1 MFNFEQQI
9 NQTRQ
14 QAAEAGF
21 SGSAIVDVH
30 PSKGIVRIKIS
41 TSPPES
47 LASFVTN
54 YLQFLNMS
62 LGAMNVE
69 ARIHIAEE
77 EVTHQQH

>member
-9 NQTRQ
+9 NQTKQ
-14 QAAEAGF
+14 QAAQAGF

-30 PSKGIVRIKIS
+30 PSTGIFRIKIT

-54 YLQFLNMS
+54 YIQFLTMS
-62 LGAMNVE
+62 LAAMNVE
-69 ARIHIAEE
+69 TRVHIAEE
-77 EVTHQQH
+77 EKE